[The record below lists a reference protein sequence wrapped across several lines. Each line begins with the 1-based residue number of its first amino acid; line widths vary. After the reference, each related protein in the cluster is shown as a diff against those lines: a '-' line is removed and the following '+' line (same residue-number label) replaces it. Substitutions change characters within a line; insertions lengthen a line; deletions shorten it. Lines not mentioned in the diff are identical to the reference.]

1 MSKLDSIKVIFLSMV
16 LSSCS
21 GFSVGEEWN
30 TRDRLQMIEL
40 VNSYSHAIDNGLTSR
55 FVDLFDVDAVFETKF
70 PGVPSSTFV
79 GHEEIRILAE
89 GAKKLNDQ
97 GIQRR
102 HILSNLVF
110 HNQTSV
116 NAEISCYVVIYSTV
130 ANESP
135 SVGFTGAYEGSLVK
149 RGDAWKISRWVLTSD
164 TKVQIP

>member
-40 VNSYSHAIDNGLTSR
+40 VNSYSHAIDNGLTSE
-55 FVDLFDVDAVFETKF
+55 FIDLFDVDAVFTTKF
-70 PGVPSSTFV
+70 PRVPSSTFI
-79 GHEEIRILAE
+79 GHDQIRILAE

-97 GIQRR
+97 GIKRR

-110 HNQTSV
+110 HNQTSI
-116 NAEISCYVVIYSTV
+116 NAEISCYVVIYSSV

-149 RGDAWKISRWVLTSD
+149 RGDTWKISGWVLTSD
-164 TKVQIP
+164 SKVQIP